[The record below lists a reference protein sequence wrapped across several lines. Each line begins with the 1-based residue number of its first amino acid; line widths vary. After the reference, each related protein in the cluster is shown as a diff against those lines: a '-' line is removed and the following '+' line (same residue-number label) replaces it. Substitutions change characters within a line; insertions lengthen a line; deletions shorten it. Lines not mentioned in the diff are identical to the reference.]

1 MILKNGGI
9 EMIKSNLL
17 KTLNFTFHPELN
29 EHFLNIGH
37 LVVVLKQD
45 NTLALFDGDY
55 MEIGK
60 VNKKQFIS
68 FMNALRNIIEKK

>member
-1 MILKNGGI
+1 MKSGGI

-17 KTLNFTFHPELN
+17 KTLNFTFHPDLN
-29 EHFLNIGH
+29 EHSLNIGH
-37 LVVVLKQD
+37 LVVIVKQD
-45 NTLALFDGDY
+45 NTLALFE
-55 MEIGK
+55 EIGT

>member
-1 MILKNGGI
+1 MKRHTT
-9 EMIKSNLL
+9 LL
-17 KTLNFTFHPELN
+17 RKTHNFCFITTN
-29 EHFLNIGH
+29 EHSLNIGH
-37 LVVVLKQD
+37 LVVIVKQD

-55 MEIGK
+55 MEIGT

>member
-1 MILKNGGI
+1 
-9 EMIKSNLL
+9 MIKKELL
-17 KTLNFTFHPELN
+17 KTLNFTLDLDLDNYFVQ
-29 EHFLNIGH
+29 IGH
-37 LVVVLKQD
+37 LVVIVKQD

-55 MEIGK
+55 MEIGT